1 MADKAE
7 EKKIKKESYQDKI
20 IRVKKEEYMED
31 RKTDE
36 QEFEESKDKKQ
47 AIENFNAK
55 RINKLFEK
63 VLNSILL
70 ACHQHST
77 RSRLV
82 GLKDK
87 IEHFSKMEISA

>member
-1 MADKAE
+1 M
-7 EKKIKKESYQDKI
+7 
-20 IRVKKEEYMED
+20 KKEEYMED
-31 RKTDE
+31 RKVDE

-47 AIENFNAK
+47 ATEYFNAK

-77 RSRLV
+77 RSRVL
-82 GLKDK
+82 GLNQK
-87 IEHFSKMEISA
+87 IEHFSKMEISP